1 MTSFM
6 KPGVGVTCTALEQ
19 KHVTLVDGSI
29 RKGETGEAAIIY
41 DMGQAPAPGT

>member
-1 MTSFM
+1 M

-29 RKGETGEAAIIY
+29 GKRGKGEAAIIY
-41 DMGQAPAPGT
+41 EMGQAPAPET